1 MNIDIRIN
9 LLRNEMRKHGL
20 DAYIIPT
27 NDPHQSEYVADHWKS
42 REWISGFTGSAGTVV
57 ITQNHA
63 GLWTDSRYFI
73 QAEEELSSSSMV
85 MHKIKVQ
92 HMPQHIDWIRQHLP
106 KGSTIGIDGNLV
118 SQGNLDRYQ
127 KILKPEGISINTAH
141 DLIAAVWED
150 RPALPDDTVFIH
162 DVQYA
167 GLSYQ
172 DKAALIRDKMKEDHI
187 DHLLITA
194 LDEIAWLFNLRGR
207 DVDYNPVF
215 VSYAI
220 LSQDHA
226 QLYINPDKIDD
237 AVYAYLKD
245 NDVKTR
251 PYDTI
256 IKDLNNISEKDRI
269 MLAPFQVCSTLYRAI
284 NGEIAKGESYVKV
297 EKAIKNP
304 TEQKHIRNV
313 MKRDGA
319 ALAHVFYWLEHAL
332 KERTV
337 SEVELSDKLAECRKA
352 QGKYFGESF
361 GAIVGY
367 KGNGAIVHY
376 RPLPGK
382 CADIKAEGILLVDS
396 GGQYEDGTT
405 DITRTLSLSAPTQEQ
420 KRNFTLVLKGHIA
433 LAQARFPKGTTGQQ
447 LDTFA
452 RQYLWDAGLDYGHG
466 TGHGVGFF
474 LNVHEGPQGF
484 APNASERGKTAH
496 LPGMYTSNEPGY
508 YKTNEY
514 GIRTENLVITQKSKN
529 GEFLHFETVTLYPID
544 LRLIDENIMT
554 KSEKAWLNR
563 YHARVYKEVVPL
575 LDDDNLKSWF
585 KIKCRP
591 LN

>member
-9 LLRNEMRKHGL
+9 ALRNELRRQNL

-57 ITQNHA
+57 ITQDQA

-73 QAEEELSSSSMV
+73 QAEEELSASSMIL
-85 MHKIKVQ
+85 HKIKIQ
-92 HMPQHIDWIRQHLP
+92 HTPQHIEWIKTYLP
-106 KGSTIGIDGNLV
+106 KGSSVGIDGNLI
-118 SQGNLDRYQ
+118 SQGHLDQYNR
-127 KILKPEGISINTAH
+127 ILKPHGINIDTGH
-141 DLIAAVWED
+141 DLIAPVWTD
-150 RPALPDDTVFIH
+150 RPSLPNDHVFIH
-162 DVQYA
+162 DIQYA
-167 GLSYQ
+167 GLSYG
-172 DKAALIRDKMKEDHI
+172 DKAAIIRARMNDDNI
-187 DHLLITA
+187 DHVLITA

-220 LSQDHA
+220 LSNSGA
-226 QLYINPDKIDD
+226 TLYIDEDK
-237 AVYAYLKD
+237 V
-245 NDVKTR
+245 NDEIKSFLDSNNINSR
-251 PYDTI
+251 PYDSI
-256 IKDLNNISEKDRI
+256 ISELNNIPESDRVK
-269 MLAPFQVCSTLYRAI
+269 LSSHQVCSSLYRAI
-284 NGEIAKGESYVKV
+284 NGSIVKGESYIKV
-297 EKAIKNP
+297 EKAIKNA
-304 TEQKHIRNV
+304 TEQEHIRNV

-319 ALAHVFYWLEHAL
+319 ALATMYFWLENTL
-332 KERTV
+332 KERMI
-337 SEVELSDKLAECRKA
+337 SEVELADKIASCRKD

-376 RPLPGK
+376 RPIPGK
-382 CADIKAEGILLVDS
+382 CADIQQEGILLVDS

-405 DITRTLSLSAPTQEQ
+405 DITRTITLSPPTQEQ

-484 APNASERGKTAH
+484 APIASERGKTAH
-496 LPGMYTSNEPGY
+496 KPGMYTSNEPGY
-508 YKTNEY
+508 YKTDEY
-514 GIRTENLVITQKSKN
+514 GIRTENLVITQEDDD
-529 GEFLHFETVTLYPID
+529 GVFLHFETVTLYPID

-563 YHARVYKEVVPL
+563 YHARVYEQVSPL
-575 LDDDNLKSWF
+575 LRDENLKAWF

-591 LN
+591 MN